1 MIYLD
6 NAATTG
12 EKPDMVKK
20 AVMFAMN
27 NLSAN
32 PGRGGHRR
40 SLAAS
45 EAVYGVRDKLSSF
58 FGGSGA
64 ENVAFTANCTHA
76 LNFVI
81 KGILKKGDHVVLSD
95 LEHNAVTR
103 PLKSVTDN
111 ITVAEV
117 SFENDDLTVYNFEK
131 AVKDETKL
139 VVCTAASNV
148 TGKILPL
155 AEIGAICRKKGV
167 PFLVDGAQGGG
178 VIPINMKKMFIDYLC
193 LAPHKGFYAPMSTGV
208 LIAERGIAKTVIEGG
223 NGADSLSLIQRPDM
237 PGGFESGTV
246 SLPNIYGIGAGIDFV
261 RRRGREKI
269 YEHELSLIN
278 HLYDKLSLMDNILLY
293 TPRPGKNLFAPVL
306 SFNISGIDSEE
317 TAEFLD
323 NNNIAVRAGFHCSKS
338 AHEKL
343 KTTGSGTVRISPAVF
358 NKRGEIDYLAEI
370 IKKIRKKH

>member
-12 EKPDMVKK
+12 EKPVEVKR
-20 AVMFAMN
+20 AVLFALN

-32 PGRGGHRR
+32 PGRGGHKQ
-40 SLAAS
+40 SLSAS
-45 EAVYGVRDKLSSF
+45 EAVYGVRDKLSLF
-58 FGGSGA
+58 FGAGGP

-81 KGILKKGDHVVLSD
+81 KGILKRGDHTVVSD

-111 ITVAEV
+111 ISVAEV
-117 SFENDDLTVYNFEK
+117 SFSDDEKTADNFEK
-131 AVKDETKL
+131 AIRDDTKL
-139 VVCTAASNV
+139 VICTAASNV

-155 AEIGAICRKKGV
+155 KKIGAICRKKGV

-178 VIPINMKKMFIDYLC
+178 VIPINMKEMYIDYLC

-208 LIAERGIAKTVIEGG
+208 LITEKTIAKTIIEGG
-223 NGADSLSLIQRPDM
+223 NGADSLSLVQRPDM

-246 SLPNIYGIGAGIDFV
+246 SLPNIYGIGAGIDYV
-261 RRRGREKI
+261 NRVGRENI
-269 YEHELSLIN
+269 YRHELSLAN
-278 HLYDKLSLMDNILLY
+278 YLYGKLKQLDGVLLY
-293 TPRPGKNLFAPVL
+293 APKPENGVFAPVL
-306 SFNISGIDSEE
+306 SFNISGMDSEQ
-317 TAEFLD
+317 TADIL
-323 NNNIAVRAGFHCSKS
+323 NRHNIAVRAGFHCSKF

-343 KTTGSGTVRISPAVF
+343 KTTDSGTVRVSPAVF
-358 NKRGEIDYLAEI
+358 NKKGEIDYLIEI
-370 IKKIRKKH
+370 IKKYEKNR